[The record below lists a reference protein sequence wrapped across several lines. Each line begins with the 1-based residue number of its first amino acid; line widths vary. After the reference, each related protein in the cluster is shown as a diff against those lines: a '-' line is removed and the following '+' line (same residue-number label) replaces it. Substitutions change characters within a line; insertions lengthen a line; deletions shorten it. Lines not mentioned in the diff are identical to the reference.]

1 MSLTSHS
8 GGGFAQ
14 NVSWRWVFWINLP
27 FIGIGGALITLF
39 LHLNYKTSSFMD
51 KLRRIDWLGM
61 FLFLSSTTGFLIPI
75 TWGGVQYPW
84 SSWRTLV
91 PLIVCALGITGFIL
105 HQEYLAPEP
114 LIRTSVFKN
123 RTAAIA
129 YLSSAIHGI
138 ILWSILYYLP
148 LYFQAVKGMSPIMSG
163 IAVFPWTFTVAP
175 AAAISGI
182 AIAKSGR
189 YRTMNW
195 VGWGFLTFGNGLLIY
210 LDTDTSTVSWIFLNL
225 VGGVGAGML
234 FATML
239 IAVQASSSSEDQA
252 YAANMF
258 SFARAFGQTLGVAI
272 GGVVFQNQAK
282 KKMLTYPLL
291 AGKADAY
298 SRDAAGL
305 VELIKELPGDSLVK
319 LQLRESYTE
328 GLRYVWIVMTVFA
341 FVGFVMNF
349 WIKAYSLDAAL
360 ATEQGFKE
368 KKKVKD
374 GEKEIGVQ

>member
-1 MSLTSHS
+1 
-8 GGGFAQ
+8 
-14 NVSWRWVFWINLP
+14 
-27 FIGIGGALITLF
+27 
-39 LHLNYKTSSFMD
+39 
-51 KLRRIDWLGM
+51 
-61 FLFLSSTTGFLIPI
+61 
-75 TWGGVQYPW
+75 
-84 SSWRTLV
+84 
-91 PLIVCALGITGFIL
+91 
-105 HQEYLAPEP
+105 
-114 LIRTSVFKN
+114 
-123 RTAAIA
+123 
-129 YLSSAIHGI
+129 
-138 ILWSILYYLP
+138 
-148 LYFQAVKGMSPIMSG
+148 
-163 IAVFPWTFTVAP
+163 
-175 AAAISGI
+175 
-182 AIAKSGR
+182 
-189 YRTMNW
+189 MNW

-291 AGKADAY
+291 AEKADAY